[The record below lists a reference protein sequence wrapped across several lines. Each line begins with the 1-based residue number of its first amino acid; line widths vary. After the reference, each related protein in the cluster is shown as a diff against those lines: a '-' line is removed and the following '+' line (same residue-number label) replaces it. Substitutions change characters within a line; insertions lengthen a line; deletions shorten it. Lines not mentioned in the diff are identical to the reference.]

1 VTLTERLVEQL
12 TGDAARWHAPLNRA
26 LNVWKIDT
34 PERVAMF
41 LAQCAHESGGFKR
54 LTESLRYSA
63 SALLATW
70 PNRFTPDE
78 AVAMAYNE
86 EAIAERAYGGRMGN
100 GPEGSGDGFLYRGRG
115 IIQLTGRENY
125 RKAGAAIGIDLEAKP
140 DAALQPVAACQ
151 VAGWYWSSH
160 GCNELADAGDFEG
173 ITRRINGGLN
183 GLADRKAW
191 LSKVRPLLAAEPGTQ
206 TAAPIEDKSTEYSPP
221 VGGITEPEKEQTM
234 GAIALPLLAQ
244 LIPQVLGL
252 FSQRAQA
259 TIAEKTGADPKV
271 AADFM
276 QAMIAQVGHAV
287 GVPVVDGATATQAVA
302 ALTAAPPEARAT
314 KAAALE
320 QQAIATVDALLKAG
334 DKMADWNERKWA
346 AELTGRKTSSTIA
359 IEEKK
364 AGIWDMTQTVVL
376 FAAITLSV
384 LVFSLLGALIYQ
396 AVTGKRTLDSGLLGL
411 SGPIF
416 MAAVAAWGA
425 VIAFRFD
432 GTKESS
438 EQSRALTD
446 AIRERGQS

>member
-1 VTLTERLVEQL
+1 MTLTERLVEQL
-12 TGDAARWHAPLNRA
+12 TGDAARWDAPLNRA

-41 LAQCAHESGGFKR
+41 LAQCAHESAGFR
-54 LTESLRYSA
+54 TLIENLHYSA
-63 SALLATW
+63 HALLATW

-100 GPEGSGDGFLYRGRG
+100 GPEGSGDGFRYRGRG

-191 LSKVRPLLAAEPGTQ
+191 LSKVRALLAAEPGTQ
-206 TAAPIEDKSTEYSPP
+206 PAAPIEDKSTEYSPP

-276 QAMIAQVGHAV
+276 RAMIAQVGHAV
-287 GVPVVDGATATQAVA
+287 GVPVVDDATATQAVG
-302 ALTAAPPEARAT
+302 ALTAAAPEVRAS

-320 QQAIATVDALLKAG
+320 AQALATIDAMLKAG

-346 AELTGRKTSSTIA
+346 AELERKKESSRIA
-359 IEEKK
+359 IAESK
-364 AGIWDMTQTVVL
+364 AGLWDMTKALVCNTEGQTW
-376 FAAITLSV
+376 FI
-384 LVFSLLGALIYQ
+384 LVALIGGLVYSIGIEKEAFFTGLIGIAGGVINQVLKNKAQ
-396 AVTGKRTLDSGLLGL
+396 ANDY
-411 SGPIF
+411 
-416 MAAVAAWGA
+416 
-425 VIAFRFD
+425 RFD
-432 GTKESS
+432 GTKEGA
-438 EQSRALTD
+438 EQSKALTE
-446 AIRERGQS
+446 AIKRGQP